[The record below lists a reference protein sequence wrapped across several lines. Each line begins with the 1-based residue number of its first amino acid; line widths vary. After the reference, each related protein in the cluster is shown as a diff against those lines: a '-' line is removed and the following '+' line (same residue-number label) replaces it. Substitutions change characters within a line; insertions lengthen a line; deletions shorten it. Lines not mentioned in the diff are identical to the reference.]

1 MPYHV
6 YMMASASG
14 VLYTGV
20 TNNLERRVSEHKS
33 KRTPG
38 FTSAYNVTK
47 FVYFESFGNIRDAIA
62 REKQWKSWRRSKKVA
77 LLEATNP
84 QWRDLSENFH
94 P

>member
-1 MPYHV
+1 MVYHT

-14 VLYTGV
+14 VLYIGV
-20 TNNLERRVSEHKS
+20 TNDLERRVLEHKS
-33 KRTPG
+33 KHTRG

-47 FVYFESFGNIRDAIA
+47 LVYFESFANVRDAIA

-84 QWRDLSENFH
+84 EWRDLSADFH
-94 P
+94 R